1 MLNLLLETRKIREL
15 GGRRP
20 FFGHSLASLQ
30 RVLGP
35 FFSSHPLFWSIVI
48 SGPSTNQ
55 NTLLIKNIQLGKNYI
70 PIVFVFRHD
79 IPYITLVYITVNM

>member
-1 MLNLLLETRKIREL
+1 MQKLILETRKIREL

-35 FFSSHPLFWSIVI
+35 FFSSHPFLRIFI
-48 SGPSTNQ
+48 SRSSTNQ
-55 NTLLIKNIQLGKNYI
+55 NTFLITNIQLGK
-70 PIVFVFRHD
+70 H
-79 IPYITLVYITVNM
+79 